1 MADQVTY
8 MTNND
13 FILARNS
20 GTPPVKL
27 LFDKSLSF
35 AKQSIQVKQSTCLAL
50 INKLAMCSYLQFL
63 KLRKI
68 LDRRN
73 YNSS

>member
-1 MADQVTY
+1 

-20 GTPPVKL
+20 EYSGRT
-27 LFDKSLSF
+27 
-35 AKQSIQVKQSTCLAL
+35 T
-50 INKLAMCSYLQFL
+50 NLQFL

-68 LDRRN
+68 LDLRN

>member
-1 MADQVTY
+1 

-35 AKQSIQVKQSTCLAL
+35 AKIEFLFCFAFCLHKQGVKTECTCKNY
-50 INKLAMCSYLQFL
+50 IQFL
-63 KLRKI
+63 KLGKI
-68 LDRRN
+68 LDLRN
-73 YNSS
+73 YDST

>member
-1 MADQVTY
+1 MSDQVTY

-27 LFDKSLSF
+27 LFDKSLSY
-35 AKQSIQVKQSTCLAL
+35 AKM
-50 INKLAMCSYLQFL
+50 N
-63 KLRKI
+63 
-68 LDRRN
+68 
-73 YNSS
+73 